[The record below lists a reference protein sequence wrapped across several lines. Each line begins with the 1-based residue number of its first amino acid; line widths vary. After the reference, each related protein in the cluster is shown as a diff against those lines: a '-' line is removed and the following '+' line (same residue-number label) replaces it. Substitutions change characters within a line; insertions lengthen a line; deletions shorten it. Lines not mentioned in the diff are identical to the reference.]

1 VKLKGKKIAVLLES
15 DFCEHEIWYYKFR
28 FAEEGAEVVF
38 LTRLWGHPSLTF
50 IGHDHQVPF
59 LCDQSF
65 ENMEDDQL
73 AEYSAIIVPSGFVA
87 DRLRYTQDLSKL
99 PPATSFIERAF
110 ANPSIL
116 KGFICHGLWLLAPSP
131 DLVRGRKV
139 VSHNN
144 LYGDVINMGAQF
156 VDEDV
161 VVDSD
166 LVTARTGD
174 HCHLFARKIIELLS
188 DTKVLQSTRI
198 PTMSATP

>member
-1 VKLKGKKIAVLLES
+1 
-15 DFCEHEIWYYKFR
+15 
-28 FAEEGAEVVF
+28 
-38 LTRLWGHPSLTF
+38 
-50 IGHDHQVPF
+50 
-59 LCDQSF
+59 
-65 ENMEDDQL
+65 MEDDEL
-73 AEYSAIIVPSGFVA
+73 AEYSAVIVPSGFVA
-87 DRLRYTQDLSKL
+87 DRLRYTKDLSKL

-131 DLVRGRKV
+131 DLIRGRKV

-188 DTKVLQSTRI
+188 ETKVFQSTRI